1 MGTVKQKFNSRAG
14 EAILHL
20 RGRWKALATLGW
32 TGRNGRADLPR
43 AGCRVHPP
51 PPRRLGRRAYAP
63 PVFARLLG
71 GARDLPWLPAEAE
84 IRGKPE
90 PRSPRRVSMSKGPMR
105 RVEPERP
112 RRRRTGLSAALK
124 AGEPAHAMLTLRS
137 GKGDAAPPFEPPAS
151 RAAAGAAGGL
161 GAPPSE
167 PRRRCGCV
175 AVRAAAASDGA
186 ERTWTAPA
194 LAIERERSRQ
204 IGRIG
209 NNLNQLAR
217 WAVNYL
223 VGDRDSR
230 SGAPHHPGDPDP
242 DSRIDVPRSRSR
254 DSHSRRCRRLRA
266 ESSPVALPN
275 TGRAVGELVDPPP
288 RSVVE
293 HPSRRDCWAG
303 ATPRDGGR
311 GVKTHVRPNP
321 YQALGLGGR
330 LSFPFLGM
338 SA

>member
-1 MGTVKQKFNSRAG
+1 MLNIAIWRG
-14 EAILHL
+14 E
-20 RGRWKALATLGW
+20 
-32 TGRNGRADLPR
+32 
-43 AGCRVHPP
+43 
-51 PPRRLGRRAYAP
+51 
-63 PVFARLLG
+63 
-71 GARDLPWLPAEAE
+71 
-84 IRGKPE
+84 
-90 PRSPRRVSMSKGPMR
+90 
-105 RVEPERP
+105 
-112 RRRRTGLSAALK
+112 
-124 AGEPAHAMLTLRS
+124 
-137 GKGDAAPPFEPPAS
+137 AAPPFEPPAS

-161 GAPPSE
+161 GAAPPE

-175 AVRAAAASDGA
+175 AVRAAAAGDGA

-217 WAVNYL
+217 WANTHAAPAEAVAVMPPARRGL
-223 VGDRDSR
+223 GPGGGRLSR
-230 SGAPHHPGDPDP
+230 RRPGLPVRGSPPSRGSGLRLKA
-242 DSRIDVPRSRSR
+242 RRSREPKPRLPQSAL
-254 DSHSRRCRRLRA
+254 SAASRRVLSGSA
-266 ESSPVALPN
+266 AN

-303 ATPRDGGR
+303 ATPRGR
-311 GVKTHVRPNP
+311 RQVVQTHLPPNP

-338 SA
+338 SV